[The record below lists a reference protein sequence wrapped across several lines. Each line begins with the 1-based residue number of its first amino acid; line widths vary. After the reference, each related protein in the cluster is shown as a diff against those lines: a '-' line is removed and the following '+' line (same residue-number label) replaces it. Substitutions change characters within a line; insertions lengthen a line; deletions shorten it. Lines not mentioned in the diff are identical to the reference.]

1 MAGWHAT
8 HKTALVLLRQ
18 QKQENDGSETLRTF
32 TVTPQK
38 GVDPRVKR
46 TRQLLQQAFLE
57 LFQEKSFLAITV
69 QDIAERATV
78 NRATFYAHFEDK
90 YDLLDSLIR
99 EEFQKVVTSKLPPT
113 PAWEIGSL
121 RLLIQAVFDFMG
133 QFHQHCPP
141 TDTQFG
147 PMFER
152 AVQQELYTLLLTWL
166 KQTPAPGIGRRGT
179 PETLASVISW
189 AVFGTAARWSQETQ
203 MPSAEEMT
211 DQVLLTLTEGL
222 ARLTPGFAVAGRTP
236 ER

>member
-1 MAGWHAT
+1 M
-8 HKTALVLLRQ
+8 
-18 QKQENDGSETLRTF
+18 RTF
-32 TVTPQK
+32 TTAPQK
-38 GVDPRVKR
+38 GVDPRVRR

-90 YDLLDSLIR
+90 YDLLDSIIR
-99 EEFQKVVTSKLPPT
+99 EEFQKVIASKLPSAPG
-113 PAWEIGSL
+113 WNSDSL

-133 QFHQHCPP
+133 EFHRRCPP

-166 KQTPAPGIGRRGT
+166 QQTPAVKRGRSS
-179 PETLASVISW
+179 PETLAAVISW
-189 AVFGTAARWSQETQ
+189 AVFGTAARWSQETRV
-203 MPSAEEMT
+203 PSAEAMT
-211 DQVLLTLTEGL
+211 DQVLLALSEGL
-222 ARLTPGFAVAGRTP
+222 ARLTPGFAVEGRASAG
-236 ER
+236 